1 MATTSEKTMN
11 VPATRR
17 STTLPV
23 VVIAANGTRGRYH
36 GLVTERLEDPQF
48 E

>member
-1 MATTSEKTMN
+1 MN

-36 GLVTERLEDPQF
+36 GPAAERVD
-48 E
+48 